1 MPNTYS
7 QIYLHF
13 VFAVSGR
20 RSLIPPQHK
29 IEIHKYITGIIQR
42 RKAKL
47 LAIHCMTDHIH
58 IFSSLLPTI
67 YTPDFVK
74 EIKVQSHDFIQSKIS
89 SRFNCQEGYGVFSYG
104 QSQINGVCDYIMNQE
119 NHHKKRTFQ
128 EEYKG
133 LLTKFNVP
141 FEDKYLFKWIE

>member
-67 YTPDFVK
+67 YTPDFVRRLK
-74 EIKVQSHDFIQSKIS
+74 FRVMILSNQKFHPDSIGRKVTECFHMGNLK
-89 SRFNCQEGYGVFSYG
+89 
-104 QSQINGVCDYIMNQE
+104 
-119 NHHKKRTFQ
+119 
-128 EEYKG
+128 
-133 LLTKFNVP
+133 
-141 FEDKYLFKWIE
+141 